1 MNRVVGAQ
9 VAGLLLALIVST
21 LVVFG
26 SLFVAPGDPISVLA
40 GGRRLSPEAIESLR
54 QTYSLDDPFFTQYWG
69 WLTGILHGDFG
80 ISITSRQPV
89 ADLLGPRIGSTALL
103 LALASV
109 FMAVVGI
116 GLGLLAGLGGKKTD
130 GAVRTVT
137 TLGVAIPQ
145 FVVAIVLISIFSV
158 GLGLFPVFGSGNG
171 FFDQLYHL
179 FLPAIALALAGLA
192 YIARVT
198 RVAVKTEASREH
210 VQTAESRGVPRREI
224 VRRHILRNAMI
235 PITTVTGLMIAG
247 TISSTVVV
255 ETAFG
260 LDGLG
265 SLLVQAVTAKDF
277 AVVQAVSLILVSA
290 FLVINLLVDLGY
302 YLIDPRIRSKGQ
314 G

>member
-1 MNRVVGAQ
+1 
-9 VAGLLLALIVST
+9 
-21 LVVFG
+21 
-26 SLFVAPGDPISVLA
+26 
-40 GGRRLSPEAIESLR
+40 
-54 QTYSLDDPFFTQYWG
+54 
-69 WLTGILHGDFG
+69 
-80 ISITSRQPV
+80 
-89 ADLLGPRIGSTALL
+89 
-103 LALASV
+103 
-109 FMAVVGI
+109 
-116 GLGLLAGLGGKKTD
+116 
-130 GAVRTVT
+130 
-137 TLGVAIPQ
+137 
-145 FVVAIVLISIFSV
+145 
-158 GLGLFPVFGSGNG
+158 VFGSGNG

-290 FLVINLLVDLGY
+290 FLVINLLVDLSY
-302 YLIDPRIRSKGQ
+302 YLIDPRIRGKGNV
-314 G
+314 